1 MAALARLS
9 EVVHKAGI
17 EPPTS
22 IENMHPRQR
31 HRCLAL
37 PSLLAAAGALL
48 AGCGFREPSLADR
61 CGEMMLQAFP
71 DGDIE
76 VTGKR
81 AAADPTA
88 PTRTVIITQVE
99 GIRTSLPQGALARR
113 DIAVECRFDNG
124 ILTGFRW
131 TAGPLS

>member
-1 MAALARLS
+1 VL
-9 EVVHKAGI
+9 
-17 EPPTS
+17 PP
-22 IENMHPRQR
+22 
-31 HRCLAL
+31 
-37 PSLLAAAGALL
+37 LLAAAGALL

-61 CGEMMLQAFP
+61 CGDMMLQAFP

-76 VTGKR
+76 VTAKR

-99 GIRTSLPQGALARR
+99 GMRTSLPQGALARR

-131 TAGPLS
+131 TAGPIS

>member
-1 MAALARLS
+1 MVALACLS
-9 EVVHKAGI
+9 EVVHKADI
-17 EPPTS
+17 EPQAS
-22 IENMHPRQR
+22 IEHMRPRQR
-31 HRCLAL
+31 HRPLAL
-37 PSLLAAAGALL
+37 PRLLAAAGALL
-48 AGCGFREPSLADR
+48 AGCGFREPSLTDR

-99 GIRTSLPQGALARR
+99 GSRTNLPQGALARR